1 MATPLTVSA
10 DRHDDGTPLLVAAG
24 EIDRSN
30 IETFTRALTTVIA
43 SADGTGG
50 PGGPV
55 TIDLT
60 AVEYLDSAAIGA
72 LSVHAD
78 QAPGM
83 RLLANPYLIPVL
95 RISGIDQLA
104 TVQAAG
110 VDPAE
115 ADPS

>member
-1 MATPLTVSA
+1 MTTPLTVSA
-10 DRHDDGTPLLVAAG
+10 DQHEDGTSRLVATG

-43 SADGTGG
+43 TADGAGG
-50 PGGPV
+50 AV
-55 TIDLT
+55 TVDLS

-78 QAPGM
+78 RMPKM

-104 TVQAAG
+104 AVE
-110 VDPAE
+110 PA
-115 ADPS
+115 PSGGEPTGG